1 MSQAHGSWSHDF
13 LADGVPG
20 AEAEASYDTPAAHVR
35 LMAVARCPVPVAEP
49 AGVAAGD
56 EAAKALDALC
66 EQVILDVQASRRIA
80 LLAGGQAFAAGGA
93 FAFGCVLHLV
103 GDEEGATFWWQF
115 AAGTDDAE
123 AAYCLMLDHHRRA
136 ELEDAQIWRERLAQT
151 GYVADDGWRDRAAA
165 APELRRRLNQ
175 VARYTH
181 SYDHEDLGPVVMPT
195 PRLAKALLS
204 LALLGRPARHVGHHM
219 PQFFRTAT
227 ISAVRPPVPGSSS
240 AAQTPVSAPSS
251 NQGST
256 EASGKSRSSGGEAS
270 APCDL
275 PDNDRPAP
283 PETDPDPGVPGRGT
297 LWLPPGAVSGDP
309 QHTPSQWEDS
319 LRILDVLHLLRET
332 KAASNTL
339 IARTAGTTVQAA
351 ASLMVWLADNHLT
364 QPLGDGLH
372 GPGPLLSD
380 IDSGLNV
387 LQAVLDQLRDD
398 TGAAVY
404 VSTYTD
410 GEVCIPHCA
419 FGPDAPQVTI
429 TADFKES
436 TNAHAV
442 GKSLISQLTPEQ
454 RKDLLS
460 RRPPVSLT
468 KRTIIDTDILFDTID
483 RYGPQSAHF
492 DVLEYSDAEVCA
504 AISLPLP
511 GQACSIAL
519 SLPAADRGR
528 LIAAAAK
535 LSNRSTG
542 LLLALLLAHQQP
554 DTAPSTPATPEPPA
568 AEPAESRLWRP
579 RPGLTLPPSLRGR
592 LTPPGQLLVITP
604 H

>member
-13 LADGVPG
+13 LSGGLPG
-20 AEAEASYDTPAAHVR
+20 ADTEASYDAPAAHLR

-49 AGVAAGD
+49 TGVAAGE

-66 EQVILDVQASRRIA
+66 EQVVFDVQASRRIA
-80 LLAGGQAFAAGGA
+80 LLAGGQALATGGA
-93 FAFGCVLHLV
+93 FAFGCVLHLA
-103 GDEEGATFWWQF
+103 GEEEGATFWWQF

-151 GYVADDGWRDRAAA
+151 GYVADDGWRDRAAV
-165 APELRRRLNQ
+165 APELRRRLNH

-181 SYDHEDLGPVVMPT
+181 AYDHEDLGPVVMPT

-204 LALLGRPARHVGHHM
+204 LALAGRPDRRPGQGM
-219 PQFFRTAT
+219 PQFFRTAAT
-227 ISAVRPPVPGSSS
+227 ATAAAVRPPVPGVSS
-240 AAQTPVSAPSS
+240 AVQVSAPSS
-251 NQGST
+251 N
-256 EASGKSRSSGGEAS
+256 RRDGEAGGNGGS
-270 APCDL
+270 EGDEVNASPGQS
-275 PDNDRPAP
+275 DNDRPVT
-283 PETDPDPGVPGRGT
+283 PETDAGLGAPTRGG
-297 LWLPPGAVSGDP
+297 LWLPPGVAGDTN
-309 QHTPSQWEDS
+309 HTPSQWEDS
-319 LRILDVLHLLRET
+319 LRILDVLHLVRET
-332 KAASNTL
+332 RSVSVAQV
-339 IARTAGTTVQAA
+339 ARAAGTAVPAA
-351 ASLMVWLADNHLT
+351 ASLMVWLADNSLT
-364 QPLGDGLH
+364 RPLGDGLH
-372 GPGPLLSD
+372 GPGPLLTE
-380 IDSGLNV
+380 IDSGHNV

-410 GEVCIPHCA
+410 GEVCIPHRA
-419 FGPDAPQVTI
+419 FGPNAPQVTI
-429 TADFKES
+429 TADFRES

-442 GKSLISQLTPEQ
+442 GKSLISQLTPDQ

-468 KRTIIDTDILFDTID
+468 KRTITDTDILFDTID
-483 RYGPQSAHF
+483 RYGPQGAHF

-519 SLPAADRGR
+519 SRPAADRGR
-528 LIAAAAK
+528 LISAAAK

-542 LLLALLLAHQQP
+542 LLLALLLAHHQS
-554 DTAPSTPATPEPPA
+554 DTTPSTPTAPEPPT
-568 AEPAESRLWRP
+568 AESRLWRP
-579 RPGLTLPPSLRGR
+579 RPGLSLPPSLNGR
-592 LTPPGQLLVITP
+592 LTPSGQLLMITP
-604 H
+604 R